1 MRIGY
6 FIPDLKEAGEFNR
19 CFYIAKNLVKMG
31 HEATIIGG
39 NPNSSWTIKTE
50 MRQGVKL
57 IRLPYLHPVPSQK
70 HTSES
75 GKVRVQPQEY
85 LGQFLHGIFSS
96 MISLSYDFD
105 IVHCFSFSFPLSAL
119 AALISKVIRRHRLVI
134 DWVDLRGREGIGRF
148 YNRLIHSVLTFFEE
162 KIPLYA
168 DSVTVTS
175 DFLARHAIKIG
186 VSSDRIFHIPA
197 GADTDLMK
205 PMSKDYARRQLG
217 YDHDLQIIVY
227 EGGSGTTQE
236 ILRQLLE
243 SFYIASLSNPKLR
256 LVTVG
261 CSITK
266 SIQELVKKLNLDGK
280 VDFIG
285 RQPRKK
291 IPLFLGIADLLVLP
305 LEDDVIYRAG
315 WPGRFGDLICSGRPI
330 LAHEVGDIAKVISK
344 ESIGLTAR
352 PNDPEDFARKIE
364 EIISNKQLCE
374 ECGSNAR
381 RIAENKYSWRRIAE
395 KILAIYENRLKSDWV
410 NGELKLD

>member
-1 MRIGY
+1 MRIGC
-6 FIPDLKEAGEFNR
+6 FIPSTRETGEFNR
-19 CFYIAKNLVKMG
+19 CFYIAKNLVGMG
-31 HEATIIGG
+31 HEVTIICGS
-39 NPNSSWTIKTE
+39 PYFSCTIKTE
-50 MRQGVKL
+50 VRHGVKL
-57 IRLPYLHPVPSQK
+57 IQLPNFVPFSLHERLP
-70 HTSES
+70 ES
-75 GKVRVQPQEY
+75 GKVRVYPQEY
-85 LGQFLHGIFSS
+85 LGQFLWGFLASI
-96 MISLSYDFD
+96 ISLSHNFD
-105 IVHCFSFSFPLSAL
+105 VVHAFTFAFPISAL
-119 AALISKVIRRHRLVI
+119 AVLTSKVIKRRRVVV
-134 DWVDLRGREGIGRF
+134 DWVDLWGRSGIGRLHNWAIRF
-148 YNRLIHSVLTFFEE
+148 GLTFLEE
-162 KIPLYA
+162 KIPFYA

-197 GADTDLMK
+197 GADIDLMK

-217 YDHDLQIIVY
+217 YDYDLQIIVY

-236 ILRQLLE
+236 IFRQLLE
-243 SFYIASLSNPKLR
+243 SFYIASLTNPKLR

-364 EIISNKQLCE
+364 KMISNKYCE
-374 ECGSNAR
+374 EFGANAR